1 MQQSVTIVGAGLG
14 GLTLARILHLNGI
27 AAVIYEAE
35 ASVGARTQGG
45 LLDMHEE
52 TGQHAL
58 KAAGLFERFQ
68 QLVRPGEDAKRI
80 VDRNGAILLDK
91 PGTPLGRRPE
101 VDRGELRKMLIDAL
115 PQGMI
120 HWGRK
125 VASVSPKGT
134 GLNELRFADGTG
146 VTTSLL
152 VGADGAWSRVRPLL
166 SQSKPEYTGTCFVE
180 THLSADHPCN
190 AASAEVIGTGTLMAV
205 APGKGILAHRNADGS
220 VHVYVAINKPEN
232 WASTIDFTEARAGLA
247 RVAQQFDGWATSL
260 IALITSTD
268 ILPVIRPIY
277 ALPVDHRWHRKP
289 GVTLLGDAAHLMSP
303 FAGEG
308 ANLAMYDAADLAL
321 SIAAGHDAGAA
332 IAEYEQR
339 LFPRSAGVAQT
350 SAQNLA
356 QFFGPEAPQSTAR
369 LFGAVG

>member
-1 MQQSVTIVGAGLG
+1 M
-14 GLTLARILHLNGI
+14 
-27 AAVIYEAE
+27 
-35 ASVGARTQGG
+35 
-45 LLDMHEE
+45 
-52 TGQHAL
+52 
-58 KAAGLFERFQ
+58 
-68 QLVRPGEDAKRI
+68 
-80 VDRNGAILLDK
+80 
-91 PGTPLGRRPE
+91 
-101 VDRGELRKMLIDAL
+101 DRGELRKMLIDAL

-232 WASTIDFTEARAGLA
+232 WASTIDFTEARWHGK
-247 RVAQQFDGWATSL
+247 G
-260 IALITSTD
+260 
-268 ILPVIRPIY
+268 RP
-277 ALPVDHRWHRKP
+277 AVRR
-289 GVTLLGDAAHLMSP
+289 LGD
-303 FAGEG
+303 FANRADYEHG
-308 ANLAMYDAADLAL
+308 YFTCHTADLRAT
-321 SIAAGHDAGAA
+321 G
-332 IAEYEQR
+332 R
-339 LFPRSAGVAQT
+339 P
-350 SAQNLA
+350 
-356 QFFGPEAPQSTAR
+356 
-369 LFGAVG
+369 